1 MSTHKQGFCLFKNF
15 SCQTYKCCG
24 YCPEKKCEYRCK
36 DNPNYCRYF
45 SAEDPRTEIEH
56 TNRPKQI
63 TQEETVRP
71 KKKKEP
77 TGLSEDQVS
86 AAIERQKEA
95 RRLRRLKRKQR
106 KGTV

>member
-24 YCPEKKCEYRCK
+24 YCSEKKCEYRCK
-36 DNPNYCRYF
+36 DNPNQCKYF
-45 SAEDPRTEIEH
+45 SNEDPRAEIEH
-56 TNRPKQI
+56 TNKLKPV
-63 TQEETVRP
+63 TQEVAVRP
-71 KKKKEP
+71 KKKKEQ
-77 TGLSEDQVS
+77 TCLSEDQVS